1 MRSFHWVRGSFAFKF
16 ETSNFIFLL
25 DHAIKV
31 ALETV
36 SRSFQH
42 FDLMDFFNHSSS
54 VDATVVVS
62 KYWPIIGQ
70 DIGIIFV
77 TKEVAITIATV

>member
-1 MRSFHWVRGSFAFKF
+1 M
-16 ETSNFIFLL
+16 
-25 DHAIKV
+25 

-42 FDLMDFFNHSSS
+42 LDLMDYFNHSPS
-54 VDATVVVS
+54 VDATVLVS
-62 KYWPIIGQ
+62 KYCLIIGQ